1 MLLKSP
7 FKAFECPFSVFERTF
22 NDFERTFNV
31 FERRF
36 NIAEYRK
43 TNEGVSLF
51 IGIRGIIGTL
61 TTFLGLLTDF
71 KRKLDL
77 TVVVITPKA
86 GTLMR

>member
-22 NDFERTFNV
+22 NV

-43 TNEGVSLF
+43 TNRCCYFFSSTYAYD
-51 IGIRGIIGTL
+51 IG
-61 TTFLGLLTDF
+61 F
-71 KRKLDL
+71 
-77 TVVVITPKA
+77 
-86 GTLMR
+86 

>member
-43 TNEGVSLF
+43 TNRCCYFFSRAPMHMISVSKT
-51 IGIRGIIGTL
+51 IYR
-61 TTFLGLLTDF
+61 
-71 KRKLDL
+71 
-77 TVVVITPKA
+77 
-86 GTLMR
+86 

>member
-1 MLLKSP
+1 MPLKSP

-43 TNEGVSLF
+43 TNRCCYFFSRAPMLMILVSKT
-51 IGIRGIIGTL
+51 IYR
-61 TTFLGLLTDF
+61 
-71 KRKLDL
+71 
-77 TVVVITPKA
+77 
-86 GTLMR
+86 

>member
-1 MLLKSP
+1 MPLKSP

-43 TNEGVSLF
+43 TNRCCYFFCRAPMLMISVSKT
-51 IGIRGIIGTL
+51 IYR
-61 TTFLGLLTDF
+61 
-71 KRKLDL
+71 
-77 TVVVITPKA
+77 
-86 GTLMR
+86 

>member
-1 MLLKSP
+1 MLFKSP

-43 TNEGVSLF
+43 TNRCCYFFSRAPMLMILVSKT
-51 IGIRGIIGTL
+51 IYR
-61 TTFLGLLTDF
+61 
-71 KRKLDL
+71 
-77 TVVVITPKA
+77 
-86 GTLMR
+86 

>member
-7 FKAFECPFSVFERTF
+7 FKAFECLFSVFERTF

-43 TNEGVSLF
+43 TNRCYYFFSRAPMLMISVSKT
-51 IGIRGIIGTL
+51 IYR
-61 TTFLGLLTDF
+61 
-71 KRKLDL
+71 
-77 TVVVITPKA
+77 
-86 GTLMR
+86 

>member
-22 NDFERTFNV
+22 NDFERTFKS

-43 TNEGVSLF
+43 TNRCYYFFSRAPMLMISVSKT
-51 IGIRGIIGTL
+51 IYR
-61 TTFLGLLTDF
+61 
-71 KRKLDL
+71 
-77 TVVVITPKA
+77 
-86 GTLMR
+86 

>member
-43 TNEGVSLF
+43 TNKYGS
-51 IGIRGIIGTL
+51 IACADYAHDQ
-61 TTFLGLLTDF
+61 DF
-71 KRKLDL
+71 AHHR
-77 TVVVITPKA
+77 P
-86 GTLMR
+86 

>member
-22 NDFERTFNV
+22 NDFERTFKS

-43 TNEGVSLF
+43 TNRCCYFFSRAPMLMILVSKT
-51 IGIRGIIGTL
+51 IYR
-61 TTFLGLLTDF
+61 
-71 KRKLDL
+71 
-77 TVVVITPKA
+77 
-86 GTLMR
+86 

>member
-22 NDFERTFNV
+22 NDFEWTFNV

-43 TNEGVSLF
+43 TNRCCYFFSRAPMLMILVSKT
-51 IGIRGIIGTL
+51 IYR
-61 TTFLGLLTDF
+61 
-71 KRKLDL
+71 
-77 TVVVITPKA
+77 
-86 GTLMR
+86 

>member
-36 NIAEYRK
+36 DIAEYRK
-43 TNEGVSLF
+43 TNRCCYFFSRAPMLMILVSKT
-51 IGIRGIIGTL
+51 IYR
-61 TTFLGLLTDF
+61 
-71 KRKLDL
+71 
-77 TVVVITPKA
+77 
-86 GTLMR
+86 

>member
-36 NIAEYRK
+36 DIAEYRK
-43 TNEGVSLF
+43 TNRCCYFFCRAPMLMISVSKT
-51 IGIRGIIGTL
+51 IYR
-61 TTFLGLLTDF
+61 
-71 KRKLDL
+71 
-77 TVVVITPKA
+77 
-86 GTLMR
+86 

>member
-1 MLLKSP
+1 MLFKSP

-43 TNEGVSLF
+43 TNRCRYFFSRAPMLMISVSKT
-51 IGIRGIIGTL
+51 IYR
-61 TTFLGLLTDF
+61 
-71 KRKLDL
+71 
-77 TVVVITPKA
+77 
-86 GTLMR
+86 

>member
-43 TNEGVSLF
+43 TNRCCYFFS
-51 IGIRGIIGTL
+51 RA
-61 TTFLGLLTDF
+61 
-71 KRKLDL
+71 
-77 TVVVITPKA
+77 PM
-86 GTLMR
+86 LMIYLSSG

>member
-22 NDFERTFNV
+22 NDIERTFNV

-43 TNEGVSLF
+43 TNRCCYFFCRAPMLMISVSKT
-51 IGIRGIIGTL
+51 IYR
-61 TTFLGLLTDF
+61 
-71 KRKLDL
+71 
-77 TVVVITPKA
+77 
-86 GTLMR
+86 

>member
-1 MLLKSP
+1 MPLKSP

-43 TNEGVSLF
+43 TNRCFYFFSRAPMLMISVSKT
-51 IGIRGIIGTL
+51 IYR
-61 TTFLGLLTDF
+61 
-71 KRKLDL
+71 
-77 TVVVITPKA
+77 
-86 GTLMR
+86 